1 MSRERFNVRLDEFLS
16 AQEGKNSRVM
26 TDEDHAAAIDF
37 ILRSEDSEVVP
48 EEGKH
53 QRWRRNMY
61 VVDFGGSKK
70 LMRRKTNLEVVKRS
84 EIFDRIHDVHIAL
97 GHAGRDKLV
106 AEIGKKFFNIPHKV
120 INVYLATCT
129 TCEEKRN
136 RPRKGIV
143 VKPILTEDFNSRAQV
158 DLICYES
165 EKDRLRVCYGLP
177 RPPN

>member
-1 MSRERFNVRLDEFLS
+1 
-16 AQEGKNSRVM
+16 
-26 TDEDHAAAIDF
+26 
-37 ILRSEDSEVVP
+37 
-48 EEGKH
+48 
-53 QRWRRNMY
+53 MY

-129 TCEEKRN
+129 TCEKKTQPTAAGGDCCEVYFN
-136 RPRKGIV
+136 RGY
-143 VKPILTEDFNSRAQV
+143 FNRGLQQQGSSGFN
-158 DLICYES
+158 L
-165 EKDRLRVCYGLP
+165 LRV
-177 RPPN
+177 